1 VDRKDTRLTNSKRTL
16 ESDIVLLHTFDGVL
30 GNSGLSVLQDW
41 SDVDGLPLDGGL
53 QLI

>member
-1 VDRKDTRLTNSKRTL
+1 VDRKGTRLTNSKRTL
-16 ESDIVLLHTFDGVL
+16 ESDIVLLHAFDGVVR
-30 GNSGLSVLQDW
+30 NSGLSVLQDG